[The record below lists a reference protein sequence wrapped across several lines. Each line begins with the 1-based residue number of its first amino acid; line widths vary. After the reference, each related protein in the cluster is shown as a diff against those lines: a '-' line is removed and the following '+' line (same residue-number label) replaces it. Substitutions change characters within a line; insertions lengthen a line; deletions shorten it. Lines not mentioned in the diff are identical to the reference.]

1 MAANESRETKRVW
14 PDLGPTGDDSGL
26 ARAETVEESGDSD
39 DRDED
44 DDDDD
49 EKGSSLAQTAG

>member
-39 DRDED
+39 DRD
-44 DDDDD
+44 DDDD